1 VQQGAMFSSYPA
13 VSRFGIFYQSMGTGR
28 YVLRWLHDNRNEEL
42 MFDGEAFHP
51 IAITPDGPIV
61 FELVADQTST
71 MMQFD
76 PETRKISPSVEAHQV
91 DAATPVVSPDGKWA
105 AFTSDRHGPEQVWL
119 RNLADGQETQLTGG
133 NCNSSSPAWD
143 LDSKSILFASDCGRA
158 FGLPALYRARL
169 P

>member
-1 VQQGAMFSSYPA
+1 
-13 VSRFGIFYQSMGTGR
+13 MGTGR

-61 FELVADQTST
+61 FELVTDQTST
-71 MMQFD
+71 MMRFD
-76 PETRKISPSVEAHQV
+76 PETRKISPSVEAHHV
-91 DAATPVVSPDGKWA
+91 DAATPVASPDGKWA